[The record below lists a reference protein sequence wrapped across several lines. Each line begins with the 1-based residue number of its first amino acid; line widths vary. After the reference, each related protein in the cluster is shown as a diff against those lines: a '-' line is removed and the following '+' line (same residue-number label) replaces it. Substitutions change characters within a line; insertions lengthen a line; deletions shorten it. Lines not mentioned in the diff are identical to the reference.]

1 MESSKRWV
9 LAGATSLL
17 AGVAYFAGRS
27 AKVRQSDGPRPEP
40 RPEVFPGPIT
50 LAPADAIGHLYTV
63 GDPPDR
69 VFVDG
74 AFVAALRDYLIGY
87 AISETQR
94 AMFLRFKHRQESVL
108 TLLLVLNYTAPGQ
121 VGRLFMAVGQE
132 NVDTV
137 LEAGA
142 KVVKAGKGQ
151 IIPIRLINE

>member
-1 MESSKRWV
+1 V
-9 LAGATSLL
+9 
-17 AGVAYFAGRS
+17 GRS
-27 AKVRQSDGPRPEP
+27 TKMTQKDEPRPDPRPEA
-40 RPEVFPGPIT
+40 FPGPIT

-74 AFVAALRDYLIGY
+74 AFVAALRDYLVGY
-87 AISETQR
+87 SISETKR
-94 AMFLRFKHRQESVL
+94 AMFLRFKHRQETVL
-108 TLLLVLNYTAPGQ
+108 TLNLILDHTAPGQ
-121 VGRLFMAVGQE
+121 VGRLFMAAGQE

-151 IIPIRLINE
+151 IVPIRLISE